1 MILIKQDSQS
11 ARWDKVNNKWDIGT
25 VEYQWTDMKNRPT
38 SDWMSLDN
46 ALKWIIEYD
55 INRKTE
61 III

>member
-25 VEYQWTDMKNRPT
+25 VEYRWTDMKNKPT

-46 ALKWIIEYD
+46 ALKWIIDYD
-55 INRKTE
+55 TNRKTE
-61 III
+61 SII